1 MLVVEVLRVTRK
13 KAFLIKLKRVFQL
26 RSLSFACKLGDK
38 KSNFE
43 TRVILKTQD
52 EHTAAG
58 GHNNDVFVFD
68 SSSAILKMERRED
81 EPKSTAHVQRFFRR
95 ADFQAIEACDKLN
108 RCSVAFIS
116 SQNSVEFISDI
127 SEQVAVRNLSLTEV
141 IKYP

>member
-1 MLVVEVLRVTRK
+1 
-13 KAFLIKLKRVFQL
+13 
-26 RSLSFACKLGDK
+26 
-38 KSNFE
+38 
-43 TRVILKTQD
+43 
-52 EHTAAG
+52 
-58 GHNNDVFVFD
+58 
-68 SSSAILKMERRED
+68 MERRED